1 MENRKSCLF
10 VTSNTVVVVLAVLFL
25 VTMSFT
31 STEAAETLK
40 IGGLFGLTGFFSGF
54 DQVQAQEAEVTADI
68 INEGGGI
75 KVKGKQYNIQ
85 LITYD
90 FKSTMDGVA
99 AGANKLIFQDGVKF
113 MIAPSAF
120 FSPPTKD
127 IAESNKVIP
136 EDRICA
142 VSTCNRLDVGEFD
155 YFFLVGREPAY
166 ELRDAYFGRFRASRL
181 TESRERVGL
190 DELKRDFVSGL
201 EDPDENVRLMQA
213 ELIGSSGRKVDAEY
227 LKRLL
232 ASSDNLTRATIHY
245 ALLRLGDYST
255 LASIRGFLEA
265 TSNVPA
271 VERLRFLCL
280 SQINVIRDAAA
291 VDALVE
297 FAKSPADDVREA
309 AIHALRTIGSARTVS
324 LFVQALDDKVQMIR
338 YDAVLALAEI
348 ERNWSLAP
356 SVDAFQ
362 ADEKKYIA
370 AWKSWWATEGRR
382 RRGP

>member
-1 MENRKSCLF
+1 M
-10 VTSNTVVVVLAVLFL
+10 TSTSSFRGLAVVAFAL
-25 VTMSFT
+25 VLGSC
-31 STEAAETLK
+31 SL
-40 IGGLFGLTGFFSGF
+40 
-54 DQVQAQEAEVTADI
+54 AEVRPEPGSESVDKLFASSDLVMRGEVKDVSTRRR
-68 INEGGGI
+68 
-75 KVKGKQYNIQ
+75 VKGVWH
-85 LITYD
+85 
-90 FKSTMDGVA
+90 GVPTVLTIYA
-99 AGANKLIFQDGVKF
+99 AQVATDKIYKGPAASIISVEY
-113 MIAPSAF
+113 
-120 FSPPTKD
+120 TR
-127 IAESNKVIP
+127 P

-265 TSNVPA
+265 PSNVPA